1 MISANVIQSTYL
13 DDMKKVFSNLLK
25 SKFILKKMSKPNIQ
39 PLIRDHHFH
48 KDAKIL
54 HSLLSAIEATLITKP
69 DIKTQKTFFI
79 GKK

>member
-25 SKFILKKMSKPNIQ
+25 SKLILKKMSKPNIQ
-39 PLIRDHHFH
+39 PLIRDYH

-54 HSLLSAIEATLITKP
+54 LSLLSAIEAILIAKP

-79 GKK
+79 GRK